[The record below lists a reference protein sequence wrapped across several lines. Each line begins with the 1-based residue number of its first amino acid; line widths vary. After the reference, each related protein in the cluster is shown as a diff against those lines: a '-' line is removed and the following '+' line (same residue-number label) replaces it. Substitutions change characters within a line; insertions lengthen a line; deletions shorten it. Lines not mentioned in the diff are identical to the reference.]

1 MSKKIPILAGDIG
14 GTNSR
19 LTLLKISANEDDEQ
33 ELIENKYLL
42 SFNFQNVYE
51 LMWYET
57 SH

>member
-33 ELIENKYLL
+33 ELIENKYFL

-51 LMWYET
+51 LLT
-57 SH
+57 